1 MRGVG
6 LIVLAST
13 LREFH
18 LLRLIPSN
26 TPHPSWRFAPISLL
40 PQGEKA
46 ETHTSLL
53 PRPLSRLAIVGK
65 SGRRADRKAPHE
77 FVRKNRHSHARPSGV
92 CRHGRPVTRPAPC
105 SFH

>member
-26 TPHPSWRFAPISLL
+26 TPHPSWRFAPIHLL
-40 PQGEKA
+40 PQGEKEKGFYFA
-46 ETHTSLL
+46 LENASQS
-53 PRPLSRLAIVGK
+53 PPLIKKPPLMRES
-65 SGRRADRKAPHE
+65 SFTRRADSALP
-77 FVRKNRHSHARPSGV
+77 ARPA
-92 CRHGRPVTRPAPC
+92 TMA
-105 SFH
+105 